1 MSFAWPLAVA
11 DDPHA
16 LRCKEAASPCPLV
29 TASDGADLSAMASNT
44 HSDTHALS
52 GPAAMGHALAGTLL
66 LMACTMTGVQDV
78 VAAFGGSTGTLLA
91 VHCGTLLMLTWC
103 AAQVTLLS
111 ESIDRVGGSL
121 VVHRVTFAMVARR
134 WAGRWALRG
143 LALLALHLALGW
155 LGGGWS

>member
-1 MSFAWPLAVA
+1 
-11 DDPHA
+11 
-16 LRCKEAASPCPLV
+16 
-29 TASDGADLSAMASNT
+29 MAT
-44 HSDTHALS
+44 DTHPLS

-66 LMACTMTGVQDV
+66 LMSCTMTGVQDV
-78 VAAFGGSTGTLLA
+78 VAAMGGSTGTLLA

-111 ESIDRVGGSL
+111 ESIDRVGGTL
-121 VVHRVTFAMVARR
+121 VVRRVAPGLVARR
-134 WAGRWALRG
+134 WADRWVARG